1 MSDRQRA
8 IELILANRIFATL
21 TPADAG
27 ALYKAGAV
35 AALPGGSPLFAEGD
49 PSDGF
54 YLVLRGRFAVIRGGE
69 RIAGVSVGET
79 VGEMGLVLAGQRTA
93 AVVAEGEGDAAALV
107 WHLPGAVFEGLL
119 RQGDRVGCAI
129 LRGIGRDMCRRFRR
143 MVDEGGRLMMKLH
156 ADDQQLFDSL
166 GWEL

>member
-8 IELILANRIFATL
+8 IEFILANRIFSAL

-27 ALYKAGAV
+27 ALFKAGELLSL
-35 AALPGGSPLFAEGD
+35 AAGEALFAEGD
-49 PSDGF
+49 ASDGF
-54 YLVLRGRFAVIRGGE
+54 FLVLRGHLEVIRGGD
-69 RIAGVSVGET
+69 RLAAVSVGET

-93 AVVAEGEGDAAALV
+93 AVLVEGADPALV

-119 RQGDRVGCAI
+119 RQGDPVGTAI

-143 MVDEGGRLMMKLH
+143 MVDEGGRLVMQLH
-156 ADDQQLFDSL
+156 ADDGLFVDSL